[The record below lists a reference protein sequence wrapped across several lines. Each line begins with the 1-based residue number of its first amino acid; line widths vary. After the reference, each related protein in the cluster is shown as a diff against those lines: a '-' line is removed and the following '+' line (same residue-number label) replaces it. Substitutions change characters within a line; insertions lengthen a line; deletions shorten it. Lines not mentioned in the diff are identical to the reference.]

1 MARTDTWFRFYNT
14 TLDNPKAQRLSGDLF
29 KGWVNLLCLA
39 SKRDGVLP
47 SVSDIAFALRMDETE
62 IETLL
67 ETLHARGLLDLE
79 GDDYT
84 PHDWDELQ
92 FKSDKSTDRV
102 AKYRER
108 QKKKTVSGNV
118 TGNVAVTA
126 QEQNRTEHRRE
137 DISAHAVVADQI
149 EVEAIK
155 AYNDLAGELAW
166 PKCEKI
172 SASRKSKLRA
182 RLRDCGGIDGW
193 YAALAR
199 AKASKFLRGETGRG
213 AGHENWTPNIDFFLT
228 ESKFLKLIEG
238 GFDGSTAAPAV
249 TTIPTQTLTDEDW
262 RSAMRRFKADAKW
275 PGVGYG
281 PQPGY
286 GGCVVPTKILAE
298 FNLESR
304 AA

>member
-1 MARTDTWFRFYNT
+1 MYNT

-39 SKRDGVLP
+39 SKSGGVLP
-47 SVSDIAFALRMDETE
+47 SVSDIAFALRMDETAV
-62 IETLL
+62 ETLL
-67 ETLHARGLLDLE
+67 ETLHARELLDLE
-79 GDDYT
+79 DGTFT
-84 PHDWDELQ
+84 PHDWDDLQ

-108 QKKKTVSGNV
+108 HKKKPV
-118 TGNVAVTA
+118 TGNVSCNVSETA
-126 QEQNRTEHRRE
+126 QEQTRTEHRRE
-137 DISAHAVVADQI
+137 DIPAHAVVADQI
-149 EVEAIK
+149 EAEAIK

-166 PKCEKI
+166 PRCEKV
-172 SASRKSKLRA
+172 SAGRKSKLRA

-193 YAALAR
+193 YAALAK

-228 ESKFLKLIEG
+228 EAKFLKLIEG

-249 TTIPTQTLTDEDW
+249 TTTPTQTLTDEDW
-262 RSAMRRFKADAKW
+262 RSALRRFKADAKW

-298 FNLESR
+298 FNLEIR
-304 AA
+304 LTPHAA